1 MIKKIKWCLA
11 LFLIIMFAAF
21 PYLHTDKES
30 VYALDESGKL
40 GQQITNAL
48 NTPKL
53 EGALAGVS
61 IRDGSSGEIIFEKGA
76 DTRLRPASNQ
86 KLLTAA
92 AALETLGKDYRFKT
106 EVYTDG
112 NKHGKVLNGN
122 IYIKGEGDPT
132 LLKSDFDQLAA
143 EVKKSGI
150 KLINGNMIAD
160 DTWYDDER
168 YSEDLSWMDEA
179 EYYGAAVSPLTASPN
194 EDFDT
199 GTVIVEVNPANV
211 SGKDASINV
220 VPKTDYVKIINH
232 AKTVA
237 AGGKKDIE
245 ITREHGS
252 NTITIEGTIPLQAS
266 KTRQWVAVWEPTG
279 YALDLFKQSL
289 NEQGIKVT
297 GKAKIGQISK
307 KATVIVS
314 HSSMPL
320 SELLVPFMKL
330 SNNGHAEMLVKEMG
344 KVRFGEGSWEKGLEV
359 VENTLKSFD
368 VNTNSLM
375 MRDGSG
381 ISHVNLVPANELSK
395 LLFAVQ
401 GKSWFPVYVNSLPLA
416 GNSERLIGGTLRNRM
431 KETPAAGNVQAKT
444 GTITSVSSLSG
455 YVTNKKGE
463 KLIFSILLNNFVDE
477 EGITKI
483 QDDIAVILANQ

>member
-1 MIKKIKWCLA
+1 ML
-11 LFLIIMFAAF
+11 AAF
-21 PYLHTDKES
+21 PYLHNDKES

-40 GQQITNAL
+40 GQQITNVL

-61 IRDGSSGEIIFEKGA
+61 IRNASSGDIIFEKGA

-86 KLLTAA
+86 KLFTAA

-112 NKHGKVLNGN
+112 KEIGKVLNGN
-122 IYIKGEGDPT
+122 IYIKGQGDPT
-132 LLKSDFDQLAA
+132 LLKNDFDQLAA
-143 EVKKSGI
+143 EVKKKGI
-150 KLINGNMIAD
+150 KLINGNVIAD

-168 YSEDLSWMDEA
+168 YSEDLTWMDEA
-179 EYYGAAVSPLTASPN
+179 EYYGAAVSALTASPN

-199 GTVIVEVNPANV
+199 GTVIVEVNPGNV
-211 SGKDASINV
+211 SGKDASVNV
-220 VPKTDYVKIINH
+220 VPKNDYVKIINL

-237 AGGKKDIE
+237 ADGKKEIE

-252 NTITIEGTIPLQAS
+252 NTITIEGTIPLKAN

-279 YALDLFKQSL
+279 YALELFKQSL

-307 KATVIVS
+307 KANVIAT

-344 KVRFGEGSWEKGLEV
+344 KVRLGEGSWEKGLEV
-359 VENTLKSFD
+359 VENTLTSLN
-368 VNTNSLM
+368 VNTKLLM

-401 GKSWFPVYVNSLPLA
+401 GKSWFPVYINALPLA

-455 YVTNKKGE
+455 YVTSKKGE
-463 KLIFSILLNNFVDE
+463 KFIFSILLNNFVDE
-477 EGITKI
+477 EGITKL